1 MLPTTVI
8 QIVTILAD
16 LVIFVFV
23 CYYLWELR
31 AKEKLLEKEQKET
44 DTSYHHVVDD
54 ALAKERKILEDAAF
68 SSSQIIAGTKY
79 VTSSSKESLDEAIQK
94 MEGTLTHELGNTSGE
109 FSKSYSTSLQHLA
122 TQSLTDFQNVVK
134 TMEADLQKQTK
145 DFGATMLPSLE
156 KELEE
161 YKKLR
166 LQQADRTITHVIQ
179 EVSQEILNK
188 ALPLDDHHQ
197 LLIEALEK
205 AKKEGVFG

>member
-1 MLPTTVI
+1 MLPTTII
-8 QIVTILAD
+8 QVLTILAD
-16 LVIFVFV
+16 LVIFLFV

-31 AKEKLLEKEQKET
+31 AKEKLIEKERQDT
-44 DTSYHHVVDD
+44 DASYHHVVDD

-94 MEGTLTHELGNTSGE
+94 MEGNLTHELGNTSGD
-109 FSKSYSTSLQHLA
+109 FSKTYSASLQRLA
-122 TQSLTDFQNVVK
+122 TQSLADFQSVVHN
-134 TMEADLQKQTK
+134 MQSDLQKQTT
-145 DFGATMLPSLE
+145 DFSATMLPGLE

-161 YKKLR
+161 YKKIR

-188 ALPLDDHHQ
+188 ALPLDDHQQ

>member
-31 AKEKLLEKEQKET
+31 AKEKLLDREKNET
-44 DTSYHHVVDD
+44 DSNYHHVVDD

-94 MEGTLTHELGNTSGE
+94 MEGALTHELGSTSGE
-109 FSKSYSTSLQHLA
+109 FSKTYATSLQHLA

-134 TMEADLQKQTK
+134 TMESDLQRQTK